1 MNRIVKNVVSAMAA
15 FTAIGFFAAMSAP
28 AKTWRVNSNPEAKA
42 AFSSLADALA
52 SEDVKSGDELLLEPG
67 QYDGTYDITKQGLTI
82 TGPGYALA
90 KNTDWAETRSA
101 IINYVRIKASN
112 TTLQGLEIPTVELRS
127 DAETN
132 APLEDCTIQR
142 CKIST
147 ITDNSS
153 EKHNHLVV
161 RQNYISGTNP
171 GSSIG
176 MRESTI
182 ANNIFKGRVTL
193 YGVNNTVE
201 NNIFPSV
208 STWKTGSS
216 YSNVLNVS
224 LLTNSVIRNNI
235 LIERNGEA
243 YMGKYLMDFNTA
255 NNNVITNNVFS
266 GSEESA
272 NANYLNNQWVSARM
286 ETVFVDDFGFDGYYL
301 RDDSPAKG
309 AATDGG
315 DCGIFGGAH
324 PYVISG
330 RPKSMPHISSA
341 IIPSSPD
348 ENGEVVVKLKIE
360 VQND

>member
-1 MNRIVKNVVSAMAA
+1 MNRIVKNVASALAA
-15 FTAIGFFAAMSAP
+15 FGVAGFFAAMPAQ

-52 SEDVKSGDELLLEPG
+52 SEEVKSGDELLIEPG
-67 QYDGTYDITKQGLTI
+67 QYEGTYDITKQGLTI

-90 KNTDWAETRSA
+90 ENTDWAETRSA

-127 DAETN
+127 DAETS

-147 ITDNSS
+147 ITGSSS
-153 EKHNHLVV
+153 EQHNHLAI
-161 RQNYISGTNP
+161 RQNYIANLRSGV
-171 GSSIG
+171 G
-176 MRESTI
+176 MRESTV
-182 ANNIFKGRVTL
+182 ANNIFIGRVTL

-208 STWKTGSS
+208 NTWNTGSS

-224 LLTNSVIRNNI
+224 SLTNSVIRNNI
-235 LIERNGEA
+235 LIERNGEVH
-243 YMGKYLMDFNTA
+243 MGKYLMDFNTA

>member
-1 MNRIVKNVVSAMAA
+1 MNRIVKNVASALAA
-15 FTAIGFFAAMSAP
+15 FGAAGFFAAMPAQ

-42 AFSSLADALA
+42 AFSSLVDALA
-52 SEDVKSGDELLLEPG
+52 SEEVKSGDELLIEPG
-67 QYDGTYDITKQGLTI
+67 QYEGTYDITKQGLTI

-90 KNTDWAETRSA
+90 ENTDWAETRSA

-112 TTLQGLEIPTVELRS
+112 TTLQGLEIPTVELRL

-147 ITDNSS
+147 ITGSPS
-153 EKHNHLVV
+153 EKHNHLVI
-161 RQNYISGTNP
+161 RQNYIANLKSGV
-171 GSSIG
+171 G
-176 MRESTI
+176 MRESTV
-182 ANNIFKGRVTL
+182 ANNIFIGSVTL

-208 STWKTGSS
+208 NTWNTGSS

-224 LLTNSVIRNNI
+224 SLTNSVIRNNI
-235 LIERNGEA
+235 LIERNGEVH
-243 YMGKYLMDFNTA
+243 MGKYLMDFNTA

-341 IIPSSPD
+341 IIPSSPY
-348 ENGEVVVKLKIE
+348 ENGEVIVKLKIE

>member
-1 MNRIVKNVVSAMAA
+1 MNELVKNVVSAMAA
-15 FTAIGFFAAMSAP
+15 FTVVGFFAAMPAQ

-52 SEDVKSGDELLLEPG
+52 SEEVKSGDELLIEPG
-67 QYDGTYDITKQGLTI
+67 QYEGTYDITKQGLTI

-90 KNTDWAETRSA
+90 ENTDWAETRSA

-112 TTLQGLEIPTVELRS
+112 TTLQGLEISTVELRL

-132 APLEDCTIQR
+132 ALLEDCTIRR

-147 ITDNSS
+147 ITGSS
-153 EKHNHLVV
+153 LEQHNHLVIC
-161 RQNYISGTNP
+161 QNYILGTNP

-176 MRESTI
+176 MRESTV
-182 ANNIFKGRVTL
+182 ANNIFKGRVSL
-193 YGVNNTVE
+193 SGLNSVVE
-201 NNIFPSV
+201 NNIFPAV
-208 STWKTGSS
+208 STWLTGSR
-216 YSNVLNVS
+216 YAKVLNIGS
-224 LLTNSVIRNNI
+224 LKNSVIRNNI
-235 LIERNGEA
+235 LIEDNGEPQ
-243 YMGKYLMDFNTA
+243 MGMYLMDFDTA

-266 GSEESA
+266 GSLEKA
-272 NANYLNNQWVSARM
+272 NANYLNNEWVEARM

-324 PYVISG
+324 PYIISG